1 MILRL
6 CLVAAL
12 AFIAGKASARER
24 FCLWTQ
30 PCPQPTAVCQVA
42 PIPAISVEAAAV
54 EKTYGVNFDRAEWS
68 AVLKWFSKET
78 GLIRVDNA
86 PIPGTLSL
94 KSDEKYTLPQ
104 LIDLLNEVLARKEWI
119 IIRREHSFLLH
130 PTDEKVPPEILSQI
144 LPEELPK
151 RGRSEFVQ
159 VVIRLDEGIVASEV
173 APQARKLLS
182 VFGDATAFGTNQLI
196 VRDKAKN
203 VRNILVFLQ
212 YQDAGRPPVVP
223 LWKNYSVPE
232 GEAEASAK
240 KIHASPE
247 FNGHNV
253 KTLIVGN
260 SKVLIYATPVDHL
273 AIDIFLN
280 GVKPTPVPCPIVI
293 ECPRPTPPARGQPFP
308 IRSAW

>member
-12 AFIAGKASARER
+12 AFSVSDASARER
-24 FCLWTQ
+24 FFFRKQ
-30 PCPQPTAVCQVA
+30 PCPQQTIVCPLAPTPVV
-42 PIPAISVEAAAV
+42 SVEPLAI
-54 EKTYGVNFDRAEWS
+54 EKTFKINFERAEWS
-68 AVLKWFSKET
+68 AVFKWFSKET
-78 GLIRVDNA
+78 GLIHLDNGV
-86 PIPGTLSL
+86 IPGTLTL
-94 KSDEKYTLPQ
+94 KSDEQYTLPQ
-104 LIDLLNEVLARKEWI
+104 LIDLLNEVLAQKEWI

-130 PTDEKVPPEILSQI
+130 PADEKVPPEILSQI

-159 VVIRLDEGIVASEV
+159 VVIRLHEGIVASEV
-173 APQARKLLS
+173 AQQARKLLS

-203 VRNILVFLQ
+203 VRNMLVFLQ
-212 YQDAGRPPVVP
+212 YKDAGRPTVVP

-232 GEAEASAK
+232 AETSAK

-260 SKVLIYATPVDHL
+260 SKVLIYATPNDHL

-280 GVKPTPVPCPIVI
+280 GVKPTPVPCPMVI
-293 ECPRPTPPARGQPFP
+293 ECPRPTPPAHCQPLRNLLRRG
-308 IRSAW
+308 R